1 MVRRAGR
8 ESGHALLLA
17 LMIIVLV
24 GVAGTILTTTL
35 GLHLKLAR
43 DESQRIQLVAMSDA
57 AVAESLAEMA
67 ADPGF
72 GGLGRREFGPGQ
84 IESVIEILGP
94 NRRRIIATSMLAGG
108 LQLRVAAEVRLQGKD
123 IVVTSWQ
130 RLPAE

>member
-1 MVRRAGR
+1 MRRAGR

-24 GVAGTILTTTL
+24 GVAGAILTTTL

-57 AVAESLAEMA
+57 AVAESLAELA
-67 ADPGF
+67 ADRGF
-72 GGLGRREFGPGQ
+72 GGLARHEFGPGQ

-94 NRRRIIATSMLAGG
+94 NRRRIIATSMLPGDRR
-108 LQLRVAAEVRLQGKD
+108 LRVAVEVRLLASD